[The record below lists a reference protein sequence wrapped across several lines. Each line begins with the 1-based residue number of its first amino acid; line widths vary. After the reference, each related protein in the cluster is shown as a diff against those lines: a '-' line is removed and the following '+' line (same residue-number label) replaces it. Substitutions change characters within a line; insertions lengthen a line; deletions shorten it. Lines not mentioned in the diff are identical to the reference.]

1 MSKALATTDKAA
13 SFEVALVSGDLSKLT
28 TEERLS
34 YYNAVCN
41 STGLNPLT
49 RPFEYITL
57 NGKLTLYAR
66 RDCTDQLRKI
76 HTVSIK
82 LVEKK
87 TIDGVYVITASATDK
102 SGRVDESTGAVT
114 VQGLKGDALAN
125 ALMKAETKAKR
136 RVTLSI
142 CGLGLLDE
150 TEIETVPHVATP
162 IVKQPKKLAN
172 RSFAPP
178 DGIDERGDAWEPGEV
193 INPDTVKEI
202 MNLMDV
208 LGATWNNGTIERSG
222 KIIGRNLG
230 QSAVL
235 QDLTEEEAKKLV
247 AAMKEAV
254 EKMAATA

>member
-13 SFEVALVSGDLSKLT
+13 SFELALMTGDLAKLT

-34 YYNAVCN
+34 YYNAVCS
-41 STGLNPLT
+41 STGLNQLT

-102 SGRVDESTGAVT
+102 AGRVDESTGAVT
-114 VQGLKGDALAN
+114 IQGLKGDALAN

-150 TEIETVPHVATP
+150 TEVETINHAAAP
-162 IVKQPKKLAN
+162 IVKQPAKKQSKQEPIA
-172 RSFAPP
+172 
-178 DGIDERGDAWEPGEV
+178 DRGDACEPG
-193 INPDTVKEI
+193 IGPDTINELV
-202 MNLMDV
+202 NLMDI
-208 LGATWNNGTIERSG
+208 LGVTWGNGAIERAG

-230 QSAVL
+230 QSATL